1 MTVSVAL
8 PEVLPEVAVIVVDPT
23 ARLVATPAALIVA
36 TEVVFEVQVTRAEIF
51 CDVPLEYVP
60 VAVNELLKPTGTDTA
75 AGVTAMERSV
85 AAGAE
90 IVALTVAAPVRP
102 LVSVTVS
109 ETV

>member
-36 TEVVFEVQVTRAEIF
+36 AEVVFEVQVTEAEMF
-51 CDVPLEYVP
+51 FDVPSEYVP
-60 VAVNELLKPTGTDTA
+60 VAVNVLVRPTGTDTE
-75 AGVTAMERSV
+75 AGVTAMDCSV
-85 AAGAE
+85 ATGAAM
-90 IVALTVAAPVRP
+90 VALAVIIPVSP